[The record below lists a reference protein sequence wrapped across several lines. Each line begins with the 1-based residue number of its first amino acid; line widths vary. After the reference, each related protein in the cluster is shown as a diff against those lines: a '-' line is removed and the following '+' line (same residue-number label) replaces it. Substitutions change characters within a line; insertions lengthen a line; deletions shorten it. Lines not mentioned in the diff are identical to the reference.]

1 MTHEQYGTHLKNI
14 FVSKKKKQKKTISK
28 NESSPIIDNNNK
40 ATSVLLFTLSNMSA
54 TMLRGL
60 FYIWAE

>member
-14 FVSKKKKQKKTISK
+14 FVSKKKKKKTISK

>member
-1 MTHEQYGTHLKNI
+1 MTREQYGKHLE
-14 FVSKKKKQKKTISK
+14 KKISK
-28 NESSPIIDNNNK
+28 NVSLLIIDNNNK
-40 ATSVLLFTLSNMSA
+40 ATSALLFTLGNMSA

>member
-14 FVSKKKKQKKTISK
+14 FVSKKKKISK
-28 NESSPIIDNNNK
+28 NESSPIIDSNNK

-54 TMLRGL
+54 MMLRGL

>member
-14 FVSKKKKQKKTISK
+14 FVSKKKTKKTISK

>member
-1 MTHEQYGTHLKNI
+1 MSNTAHTLKA
-14 FVSKKKKQKKTISK
+14 FSSPKKNKNENE

>member
-14 FVSKKKKQKKTISK
+14 FVSKKKKKKKTISK

>member
-14 FVSKKKKQKKTISK
+14 FVSK

>member
-14 FVSKKKKQKKTISK
+14 FVSKKKKKKKTISK
-28 NESSPIIDNNNK
+28 NESTPIIDNNNK

>member
-14 FVSKKKKQKKTISK
+14 FVSKKKEKKTIFK